1 MSSYDEI
8 LSQVPIGEIAGRL
21 GVSEDEARRA
31 TEAALPALLGGL
43 HANAADPAGAASLH
57 SALSDHQVEVT
68 SLADVDEADGRKIV
82 GNIFGGHTDEVVSQ
96 LGGVG
101 GGSQGAI
108 VQKLLPIL
116 APMVL
121 SWLAGRM
128 GKGGGLG
135 GLLGGVLGGS
145 GSQSAPAPAPA
156 PGGSV
161 DSGPL
166 FPGGQGAQ
174 SAPTRAPTP
183 APSAEAGGSNP
194 LQDVLGSVL
203 GGATSSGSGG
213 GVLGGLLGGLLG
225 GGRR

>member
-8 LSQVPIGEIAGRL
+8 LSQVPIGDIAGRL
-21 GVSEDEARRA
+21 GVSEAEARRA

-57 SALSDHQVEVT
+57 SALADHQGGAST
-68 SLADVDEADGRKIV
+68 LADVDEADGRKIV
-82 GNIFGGHTDEVVSQ
+82 GNIFGGQTDQVVSQ

-101 GGSQGAI
+101 GGSQGAL

-128 GKGGGLG
+128 GGGGGLG
-135 GLLGGVLGGS
+135 GLLGGVLGGA
-145 GSQSAPAPAPA
+145 GSQNTPA
-156 PGGSV
+156 PGGAV
-161 DSGPL
+161 DDGPL

-174 SAPTRAPTP
+174 AAPTQVPQATP
-183 APSAEAGGSNP
+183 AGGDNP

-203 GGATSSGSGG
+203 GGATSGSGG

>member
-8 LSQVPIGEIAGRL
+8 LSQVPIGEIAARL
-21 GVSEDEARRA
+21 GVSEDDARRA

-43 HANAADPAGAASLH
+43 HANAADPDGAASLH
-57 SALSDHQVEVT
+57 SALSQHRGEVAT
-68 SLADVDEADGRKIV
+68 LADVDEDDGRKIV
-82 GNIFGGHTDEVVSQ
+82 GNIFGGQTDQVVNQ

-101 GGSQGAI
+101 GGSLGPL

-116 APMVL
+116 APIVL

-128 GKGGGLG
+128 GSGGGLG
-135 GLLGGVLGGS
+135 GLLGGVLGGA
-145 GSQSAPAPAPA
+145 GSQGAPTPA

-174 SAPTRAPTP
+174 SAPTQALTP
-183 APSAEAGGSNP
+183 DAGGSNP

-203 GGATSSGSGG
+203 GAATSSGSGG